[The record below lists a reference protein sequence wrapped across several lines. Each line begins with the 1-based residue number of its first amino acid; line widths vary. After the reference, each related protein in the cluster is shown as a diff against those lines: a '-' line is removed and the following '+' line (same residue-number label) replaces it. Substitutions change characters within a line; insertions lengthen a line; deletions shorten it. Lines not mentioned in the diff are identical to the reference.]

1 MATFG
6 FPFTPYNVN
15 SSANN
20 TFDHYSTKLSS
31 SDYIRKKK
39 AKELY
44 SFNNQLNKAGEKIY
58 PVNKLGEKMIPTGG
72 CLLNSQNNLLLYNE
86 AKRLKNM
93 WLSSTTSTPT
103 TVARTYPEFDESQL
117 YSGNYATENLK
128 DINSFIQLDGAD
140 LSCEHQADAFKN
152 GSDSYNTTLY
162 NIIDPCDMLTPN
174 CGNGYLDNRQ
184 FEAPKQYSSYSLDD
198 CGCKSFNGCNY
209 PSINI
214 NNNLPQEPSPP
225 VQVNPPNAYYINTPA
240 QTITSLKQKALQ
252 DIQSKMGN

>member
-6 FPFTPYNVN
+6 LPPTSYNVN

-44 SFNNQLNKAGEKIY
+44 SSGS
-58 PVNKLGEKMIPTGG
+58 
-72 CLLNSQNNLLLYNE
+72 CLLNSQTNWLLFNE
-86 AKRLKNM
+86 AKRVKNM
-93 WLSSTTSTPT
+93 WWSKTITSPT
-103 TVARTYPEFDESQL
+103 TPVKVRTYPEFDESQL

-128 DINSFIQLDGAD
+128 DINSFIHLDGAD
-140 LSCEHQADAFKN
+140 LSCEHQADAFN
-152 GSDSYNTTLY
+152 TGSDNYNVTLK

-184 FEAPKQYSSYSLDD
+184 FEAPKQYSSYSLDA

-252 DIQSKMGN
+252 DIQSKKGN